1 MFLAVGVMAA
11 TGRERLWPVL
21 VPAAVIALGL
31 GGLPL
36 TGGALTKDVAKGFL
50 GDGLASTLAF
60 ASSAATTLLMLHFLR
75 RLIASMAAD
84 SGARAPAGLTWPW
97 LAMAAASLVLPW
109 ALFLTVPNDV
119 VPKALAPASL
129 WSALL
134 PVLVGAALAVGLDR
148 IARRLP
154 GIPEGDIAVALDGLG
169 RMGDA
174 SGAVLERLDTFVRR
188 WAVAGIVLIGVSAL
202 FGWALAS
209 SLI

>member
-1 MFLAVGVMAA
+1 MAA
-11 TGRERLWPVL
+11 TGRERRWPVL

-36 TGGALTKDVAKGFL
+36 TGGALTKYVAKGFL
-50 GDGLASTLAF
+50 GEGLASTLAF

-75 RLIASMAAD
+75 RLMASMAAD

-97 LAMAAASLVLPW
+97 LAMAAASLVVPW
-109 ALFLTVPNDV
+109 GLFLTVPNDV

-129 WSALL
+129 WSALM
-134 PVLVGAALAVGLDR
+134 PVLVGVALAVGLDR

-154 GIPEGDIAVALDGLG
+154 SVPEGDIAVALDGLG

-174 SGAVLERLDTFVRR
+174 SGAVLERLDTFARR
-188 WAVAGIVLIGVSAL
+188 WAVAGIVLIGVAAL

-209 SLI
+209 SLT